1 MNCGLLLMPMN
12 RKTGNI
18 RLKELHRVYYKQLQ
32 ETGYAV
38 YNEQLHNQIVK
49 PEELDTDIRLYFR
62 KTLPS
67 LQEFYSKYANQWEY
81 YHEIKE
87 ATDKTFFH
95 FLKNSAYPLAMRYN
109 LVDLN
114 VKYYIDRFETLK
126 PRSREWKMQ
135 RDFFME
141 KWFNLLSNNEVHYQI
156 EHINSLCADFHKI
169 HIALS
174 NNLPVRG
181 GSRLIWLLRN
191 HKHLAKQ
198 ILEYDELVRK
208 NPAIQ
213 EMIEILG
220 KKRDGLQKKFRMTAG
235 IRREK
240 IIAHGA
246 KSDIN
251 GITEGNDL
259 NSLLPIEYCYL
270 SDDHLQPLFF
280 ERFIERKL
288 QLIDYKSQ
296 EYRRL
301 NEKKESGNDISEET
315 EGPFIVCIDTSG
327 SMAGKREQ
335 IAKSALLAIA
345 QLTEKQHRKCFIIIF
360 SDDIECIEIAD
371 LGANFDRLVD
381 FLCQSFHGGTD
392 LSPAISYTI
401 DLILKEEYREADV
414 VIMSDFE
421 FPPFNEELHK
431 GVNLIKE
438 NDTRIYG
445 LSMGNNP
452 EQSFIEICDKCWE
465 IDIASANG

>member
-1 MNCGLLLMPMN
+1 MN
-12 RKTGNI
+12 RKTENI
-18 RLKELHRVYYKQLQ
+18 RLKELHRIYYDKLQ
-32 ETGYAV
+32 KTGYGI

-49 PEELDTDIRLYFR
+49 PEELDTDILLYFR

-67 LQEFYSKYANQWEY
+67 LQEFYSKYASQWEY
-81 YHEIKE
+81 YHEIQE
-87 ATDKTFFH
+87 ATDKAFYH

-126 PRSREWKMQ
+126 PRSHEWKRL
-135 RDFFME
+135 RDLFMD

-156 EHINSLCADFHKI
+156 EHIDSLCADFYKI
-169 HIALS
+169 HIALC

-191 HKHLAKQ
+191 HKHLAEQ
-198 ILEYDELVRK
+198 ILEYDELIRK
-208 NPAIQ
+208 SPAIR
-213 EMIEILG
+213 ELIEVLG
-220 KKRDGLQKKFRMTAG
+220 KKHDGKQKKFRMTAG

-240 IIAHGA
+240 IITHGS
-246 KSDIN
+246 KSDIS
-251 GITEGNDL
+251 GITVGNDL

-270 SDDHLQPLFF
+270 SDKSLQPLFF

-301 NEKKESGNDISEET
+301 DEKKVPGFDISEET

-327 SMAGKREQ
+327 SMAGRREQ

-345 QLTEKQHRKCFIIIF
+345 QLTEQQHRKCFIIIF

-371 LGANFDRLVD
+371 FGTNFDRLVD

-392 LSPAISYTI
+392 LSPAINYTI
-401 DLILKEEYREADV
+401 DLILKEEYQEADV
-414 VIMSDFE
+414 VIVSDFE
-421 FPPFNEELHK
+421 FPPMNKELQK
-431 GVNLIKE
+431 GIHLIKE
-438 NDTRIYG
+438 NETRIYG
-445 LSMGNNP
+445 LSMGDDP
-452 EQSFIEICDKCWE
+452 EQSFIEICDRCWKVK
-465 IDIASANG
+465 